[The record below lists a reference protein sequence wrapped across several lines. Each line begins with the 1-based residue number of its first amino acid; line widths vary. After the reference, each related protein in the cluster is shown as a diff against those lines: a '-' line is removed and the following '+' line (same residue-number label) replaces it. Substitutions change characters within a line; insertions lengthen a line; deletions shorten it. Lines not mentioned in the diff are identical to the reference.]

1 MKKLISVLLACCLLL
16 CVLPAA
22 SASASTEANATYL
35 STKSFLIWLESN
47 DIIYDYIGVDD
58 DGYEIVLVDM
68 SGDNF
73 DFSIK
78 CVFYDGNGS
87 AAMYVYNVIEY
98 HKTDFN
104 KALSACND
112 LNASYRYASFFCDE
126 SDNTVTAQTDM
137 LFVRTSDSGDLAG
150 EHLLR
155 IAAIVDDA
163 YPDLAA
169 CAK

>member
-58 DGYEIVLVDM
+58 DGYEIVVVDM

-87 AAMYVYNVIEY
+87 AAMYVYNVIE
-98 HKTDFN
+98 
-104 KALSACND
+104 SACND